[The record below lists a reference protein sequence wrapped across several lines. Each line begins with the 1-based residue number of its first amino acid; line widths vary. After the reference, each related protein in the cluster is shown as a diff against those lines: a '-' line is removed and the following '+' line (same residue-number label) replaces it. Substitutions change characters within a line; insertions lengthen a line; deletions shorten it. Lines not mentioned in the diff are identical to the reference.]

1 MSCSNPMLAYK
12 TGAVNPETGK
22 PVYRFLKSLKNFHNL
37 YPDIDVDQQMRDYG
51 ELAFSGITD
60 FGSTVPSSP
69 DSVPVGNLDGEFVG
83 WRRRTTPLILLP
95 CGQCLECRTRYAAQ
109 WADRIILEA
118 RYHEQSYFIT
128 LTYKDEFVP
137 SVVDENGN
145 TNYTLAPKHLQ
156 DFIKRFRR
164 QQEYH
169 VGVKLRF
176 YAVGEYGS
184 LRHRPHYHIIV
195 FGAVLD
201 DLRYIGQSKVG
212 TPLHT
217 SDTILELWHK
227 QGRVEVEPL
236 SWESACY
243 TARYTVKKLGKAET
257 DFYDKLGIVPE
268 FTRMSL
274 KPAIGAQY
282 LEDNM
287 ERIYKSDEI
296 IIPTTESVRHSK
308 PPHYYDEKYDLLF
321 PEQMADVKENR
332 KDVATEALKLKLD
345 RFSGS
350 YLELLENQHQEF
362 INRKPNVKR
371 RNLE

>member
-22 PVYRFLKSLKNFHNL
+22 SAYRFLKSLKNFHNL
-37 YPDIDVDQQMRDYG
+37 FPDIDIDEQVRDYG
-51 ELAFSGITD
+51 EIAFSGITD
-60 FGSTVPSSP
+60 FGNNNQPSP
-69 DSVPVGNLDGEFVG
+69 DAVPVANYDGEFVG
-83 WRRRTTPLILLP
+83 WKRRTVRLVLLP

-109 WADRIILEA
+109 WADRIVLEA

-128 LTYKDEFVP
+128 LTYDGENIPFVEDSDGNINFSLLPKD
-137 SVVDENGN
+137 
-145 TNYTLAPKHLQ
+145 LQ
-156 DFIKRFRR
+156 DFIKRLRR
-164 QQEYH
+164 QQEYYH
-169 VGVKLRF
+169 GNKIRF

-184 LRHRPHYHIIV
+184 LHHRPHYHIIV
-195 FGAVLD
+195 FGLILD
-201 DLRYIGQSKVG
+201 DLRYFRESKLG

-217 SDTILELWHK
+217 SQTISDLWDR
-227 QGRVEVEPL
+227 GDVEVEPL

-243 TARYTVKKLGKAET
+243 TARYTVKKLGKSET
-257 DFYDKLGIVPE
+257 DFYEKLGIVPE

-274 KPAIGAQY
+274 KPAIGARY

-296 IIPTTESVRHSK
+296 LIPTTESVRHSK

-321 PEQMADVKENR
+321 PEQMAVVKENR

-350 YLELLENQHQEF
+350 YLELLENEHQKF

>member
-1 MSCSNPMLAYK
+1 MSCSNPMVAYK

-22 PVYRFLKSLKNFHNL
+22 YVYRFLKSLKNFHNL

-51 ELAFSGITD
+51 EIAFSGITD
-60 FGSTVPSSP
+60 FGSNVQPSV
-69 DSVPVGNLDGEFVG
+69 DAFPVGNRDGEFVG
-83 WRRRTTPLILLP
+83 WHRRTVPLVLLP

-109 WADRIILEA
+109 WADRIVLEA
-118 RYHEQSYFIT
+118 RYHEQSFFIT
-128 LTYKDEFVP
+128 LTYDEEHVP
-137 SVVDENGN
+137 TVVDDNGN
-145 TNYTLAPKHLQ
+145 TNLTLVPKDLQ

-164 QQEYH
+164 QQQYYH
-169 VGVKLRF
+169 DNQVRF
-176 YAVGEYGS
+176 YGVGEYGH
-184 LRHRPHYHIIV
+184 LHHRPHYHVIV

-201 DLRYIGQSKVG
+201 DLRPMGKSKVG

-217 SDTILELWHK
+217 SETIEKLWSR
-227 QGRVEVEPL
+227 GRVEVEPL

-257 DFYDKLGIVPE
+257 DFYKILGIVPE

-274 KPAIGAQY
+274 KPAIGARY

-296 IIPTTESVRHSK
+296 LIPTTESVRHSK
-308 PPHYYDEKYDLLF
+308 PPHYYDEKYDLFF
-321 PEQMADVKENR
+321 PEQMASIKENR
-332 KDVATEALKLKLD
+332 KDVAKEALKLKLD

-350 YLELLENQHQEF
+350 YLELLENEHQKF
-362 INRKPNVKR
+362 INNKPNVKR